1 MIYRFDGPLFFANA
15 TTFRDEIRRLAKAD
29 PKPAWILIA
38 AEPVTD
44 VDTTASDVLDELDET
59 LNAEGISL
67 VFAELKDPVR
77 RKIER
82 YGLTRTIDP
91 AALLPDDRRRYR
103 RFPRRNRRPVDRG
116 RPARRRAGGP
126 RPAADSG
133 PPPTFPQHRPGEHP
147 DPRQDSMSASD
158 LAIVAA
164 VVFLWGTLSARLE
177 RFDVTAPIVFV
188 LAGLV
193 LTHGPLA
200 VLGFEPSRELVK
212 ALAEITL
219 VLVLFSDASRVR
231 VRDLRADMGLCLRLL
246 GIGLPLTIG
255 LGILLALALF
265 HGMSIWLAL
274 LVGAALAP
282 TDAALGAGVMV
293 NPAVPARIRRLLN
306 VESGLN
312 DGIATP
318 VVLVAIAGAA
328 TAEHAAS
335 VGPGAAV
342 AELALGVLVGVCTGG
357 AGGYVVNVARRRG
370 WVEAGFAGSAVLAL
384 AVCAYACAL
393 ALHGNGFIA
402 AFVGGLAYGATSGKR
417 GEPLVPYVE
426 ETGALVSLL
435 VWLAF
440 GAIAV
445 VPAFEGLTW
454 QTVLYA
460 VLSLTVIR
468 MVPVALALAGRRL
481 GRAAVAFVGWFGP
494 RGLASV
500 VFALLA
506 LEDLGQPAE
515 PAVSVIAFTVL
526 LSVVAHGLTAN
537 PLAHR
542 YGPRLA
548 IPAGGPDDTE
558 VQPLPARR
566 LIRRAS

>member
-1 MIYRFDGPLFFANA
+1 
-15 TTFRDEIRRLAKAD
+15 
-29 PKPAWILIA
+29 
-38 AEPVTD
+38 
-44 VDTTASDVLDELDET
+44 
-59 LNAEGISL
+59 
-67 VFAELKDPVR
+67 
-77 RKIER
+77 
-82 YGLTRTIDP
+82 
-91 AALLPDDRRRYR
+91 
-103 RFPRRNRRPVDRG
+103 
-116 RPARRRAGGP
+116 
-126 RPAADSG
+126 
-133 PPPTFPQHRPGEHP
+133 
-147 DPRQDSMSASD
+147 MSASD
-158 LAIVAA
+158 VAIVAA
-164 VVFLWGTLSARLE
+164 VIFLWGALSARLE
-177 RFDVTAPIVFV
+177 RYDVTAPIIFV
-188 LAGLV
+188 LAGLL

-200 VLGFEPSRELVK
+200 PLGFAPSRELVK
-212 ALAEITL
+212 VLAEITL

-231 VRDLRADMGLCLRLL
+231 PRDLRAETGLCLRLL

-255 LGILLALALF
+255 LGTLLAFALF
-265 HGMSIWLAL
+265 NGMGIWLAL

-306 VESGLN
+306 IESGLN

-318 VVLVAIAGAA
+318 VVLVAVAGAA
-328 TAEHAAS
+328 TAEYEAS

-342 AELALGVLVGVCTGG
+342 AELALGVLVGVLVGG
-357 AGGYVVNVARRRG
+357 AGGFVVNVARRRG
-370 WVEAGFAGSAVLAL
+370 WAQGGFAGSAVLAL
-384 AVCAYACAL
+384 AICAYACSL
-393 ALHGNGFIA
+393 AVHGNGFIA
-402 AFVGGLAYGATSGKR
+402 AFVGGLGYGATSGKR
-417 GEPLVPYVE
+417 GERLVPYVE

-440 GAIAV
+440 GALAV

-468 MVPVALALAGRRL
+468 MAPVALALAGRKL

-506 LEDLGQPAE
+506 LEDIGKSAR

-526 LSVVAHGLTAN
+526 LSVVAQGLTAN

-548 IPAGGPDDTE
+548 ITPGRPDDAG
-558 VQPLPARR
+558 VPPLPARR
-566 LIRRAS
+566 LVRRAP